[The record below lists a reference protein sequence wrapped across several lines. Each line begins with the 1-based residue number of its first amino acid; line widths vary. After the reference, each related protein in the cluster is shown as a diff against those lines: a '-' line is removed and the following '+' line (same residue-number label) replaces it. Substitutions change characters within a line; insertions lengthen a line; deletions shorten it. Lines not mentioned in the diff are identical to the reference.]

1 MSKNEARS
9 EVIRALAELRKRDP
23 AEIEAVASAAG
34 EECPYDSVW
43 LVKAGV
49 RAARRLGVKLKP
61 KAGDAHA
68 FKSIDALAAYIQQLP
83 RIEKAA

>member
-1 MSKNEARS
+1 VSVSEARS
-9 EVIRALAELRKRDP
+9 EVIRALAELRRRDP
-23 AEIEAVASAAG
+23 SEIEAAAQAAG
-34 EECPYDSVW
+34 DECPYDSVW

-68 FKSIDALAAYIQQLP
+68 FKSIDALASYIQQLP
-83 RIEKAA
+83 PVKKAA

>member
-1 MSKNEARS
+1 MSRAEARG
-9 EVIRALAELRKRDP
+9 EVVRALAELRKRDP
-23 AEIEAVASAAG
+23 DEIEATARSAG

-68 FKSIDALAAYIQQLP
+68 FKSINALAAYIEQLP
-83 RIEKAA
+83 QVEKAA